1 MSNKNTSSHV
11 SIVGGGGH
19 IGLPLSCYIQNKGY
33 QVLIVDNNIESINS
47 IRKGKAPF
55 FEEGLDKNLKNAL
68 KGGLTLT
75 NKVGEIKFSN
85 FVIVTIG
92 TSSSKKSI
100 DLFDSLINQILK
112 NMENEASLILRS
124 TVTENDIEKIKK
136 NKHYINKN
144 IKLTYC
150 PERIAEGLAFEELGS
165 LKQIIGADNEE
176 NYKIIQEFF
185 LNLNIKSINTSIKY
199 AVFIK
204 LFSNAYRHANFSII
218 NEFHNIAFENNI
230 NFSEIKN
237 IATKKYPRLK
247 KLPMTGYVGGP
258 CLPKDLETFIKSY
271 NVNNSLLNN
280 LAHVNEK
287 YLDNLVKLCSEV
299 FEDKKIIQ
307 LGLTFKSG
315 SDDLRGSG
323 AIILNKKLQQKG
335 FEVLPVDPHV
345 NKSEIN
351 FKTFDYQKIKHKTNN
366 ILIAVNH
373 GEFNKYDLKNKIIVY
388 GEL

>member
-1 MSNKNTSSHV
+1 MSKKNIASHV
-11 SIVGGGGH
+11 SIIGGGGH

-33 QVLIVDNNIESINS
+33 KVLIVDNNIESINS
-47 IRKGKAPF
+47 IRKGNAPF

-68 KGGLTLT
+68 KEGLVLT
-75 NKVGEIKFSN
+75 NEVSEIKFSE

-100 DLFDSLINQILK
+100 DLFDSLIKQVLK
-112 NMENEASLILRS
+112 NITAEANLILRS
-124 TVTENDIEKIKK
+124 TVTEEDISKIK
-136 NKHYINKN
+136 NNIDYINKN

-150 PERIAEGLAFEELGS
+150 PERIAEGEAFKELIN
-165 LKQIIGADNEE
+165 LPQIVGAENKE
-176 NYKIIQEFF
+176 NYKIINQFF
-185 LNLNIKSINTSIKY
+185 KTLKIDTLYTTIEN

-204 LFSNAYRHANFSII
+204 LFSNAYRHANFSIT
-218 NEFHNIAFENNI
+218 NEFYNIAFENNI

-237 IATKKYPRLK
+237 IATKKYPRLNK
-247 KLPMTGYVGGP
+247 IPMTGYVGGP

-271 NVNNSLLNN
+271 NVKNSLLNK
-280 LAHVNEK
+280 LSYVNEK
-287 YLDNLVKLCSEV
+287 YLDNLVKLCAEV

-323 AIILNKKLQQKG
+323 AIILNKKLQQYG

-345 NKSEIN
+345 NKSEID
-351 FKTFDYQKIKHKTNN
+351 FSIFDYPEIQHTTKN

-373 GEFNKYDLKNKIIVY
+373 GEFNKYDLKNKTIVY